1 MASRLLTVVLFV
13 LPATALATES
23 SDGSEGSSARA
34 PLAVGASDA
43 YPRQHGVFANL
54 GVFSAVGF
62 GGLTYAYA
70 VSENW
75 AVEAGLGLGL
85 TGVQLSLMP
94 KLAFGRNHRFVVGLG
109 PSVGSMLDGQNT
121 TSLWLNGDLGYEFRD
136 DNGFSVSFVGGFT
149 KGIAG
154 FGHAHRIHS
163 AHILEISDHLP
174 IKIEFI
180 ETREKVDAV
189 LTELE
194 MRAGS
199 GLIEIQETTVIVPG
213 QDAH

>member
-1 MASRLLTVVLFV
+1 MPVAFSPTMASRLLTVVLFV

-121 TSLWLNGDLGYEFRD
+121 TSLWLNGDVGYEFRD

-154 FGHAHRIHS
+154 CIAKECRPDGIVWPDDGGSKAVFSGRAQDYLEPQGRI
-163 AHILEISDHLP
+163 
-174 IKIEFI
+174 
-180 ETREKVDAV
+180 
-189 LTELE
+189 
-194 MRAGS
+194 
-199 GLIEIQETTVIVPG
+199 IVG
-213 QDAH
+213 VWF